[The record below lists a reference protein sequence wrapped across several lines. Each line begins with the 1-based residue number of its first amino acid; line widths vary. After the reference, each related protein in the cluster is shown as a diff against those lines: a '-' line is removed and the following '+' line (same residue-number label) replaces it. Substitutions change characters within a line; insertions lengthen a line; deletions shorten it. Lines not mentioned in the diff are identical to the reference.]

1 MSLWGNP
8 VTLGGAG
15 GTANIQA
22 LAVTQNG
29 TYTAS
34 GGVDGYSPVSVNVSG
49 GGAAD
54 CWWRVR
60 YYSKGGQTLLHTEY
74 VENGGDAEYGE
85 GGSWAAA
92 PNGEAVSGILEGVS
106 GNLDVYST
114 TILAVRLS
122 TRTISNSSLNI
133 EIGTYDPATGTFTTS
148 ASSYIVWNDSRVLTY
163 STSIPAS
170 PYVLNGFLSLWY
182 YETGS
187 GATATWRTAA
197 YTDTVYGDQ
206 TYSAGTQIVS
216 WTSVTNQSGLVFYQA

>member
-8 VTLGGAG
+8 VTLGA
-15 GTANIQA
+15 
-22 LAVTQNG
+22 
-29 TYTAS
+29 
-34 GGVDGYSPVSVNVSG
+34 
-49 GGAAD
+49 GAAD

-60 YYSKGGQTLLHTEY
+60 YFSKSGQSLLYTEY

-85 GGSWAAA
+85 GESWATV

-114 TILAVRLS
+114 RILAVRLS

-187 GATATWRTAA
+187 GNTATWRTAA